1 MQRYSLCPSFAHLHI
16 CFCVQ
21 VVHFFC
27 MQAATNVSLH
37 PLLTKLYIIMNT
49 KQALLQF
56 VQQIMHEGIDAL
68 IDRIAN
74 RVIEKLD
81 EARGAMP
88 QAAAKMDEIQ
98 QQMAEVVETQQD
110 GKQSECQ
117 ITTPSAEVKPEVS
130 GNGQSAAPSITEQ
143 AMQLV
148 DEMYDTRYN
157 VLDRVAEIRRH
168 GEADGKFV
176 PVGKLVRN
184 TIVIDLHKRGCMVWN
199 NDVDRILESDYMPQ
213 YHPFTSYLKSLPA
226 WDGTDRI
233 TPLAARVSSDTLW
246 TTVFHRWLR
255 AMVAG
260 WYGAETGAASQSG
273 GNAMIPLLV
282 SEEQGL
288 RKSTFCRL
296 LLPPELRNY
305 YTDKFELSGT
315 ERLELALSRFAL
327 VNLDEFDR
335 YSQQHAAKLKNL
347 VQLGTMQSRRP
358 YASGFAE
365 MPRVASFIGTSN
377 RYDLLNDPTGSRRFF
392 CQEVHGV
399 IDCDTPLDYAQLYAQ
414 LLHEVQLGELTYFTH
429 SEEAAIQHHNRLFYQ
444 SSPLR
449 ECFVRRFE
457 VADEG
462 KLVDGGEWQ
471 TATAIFRTLKRD
483 LRGMV
488 RNATPNTL
496 GRELMQL
503 GVPRKR
509 CNRGVMYWV
518 KERETR

>member
-1 MQRYSLCPSFAHLHI
+1 
-16 CFCVQ
+16 
-21 VVHFFC
+21 
-27 MQAATNVSLH
+27 
-37 PLLTKLYIIMNT
+37 
-49 KQALLQF
+49 
-56 VQQIMHEGIDAL
+56 
-68 IDRIAN
+68 
-74 RVIEKLD
+74 
-81 EARGAMP
+81 
-88 QAAAKMDEIQ
+88 
-98 QQMAEVVETQQD
+98 
-110 GKQSECQ
+110 
-117 ITTPSAEVKPEVS
+117 
-130 GNGQSAAPSITEQ
+130 
-143 AMQLV
+143 
-148 DEMYDTRYN
+148 
-157 VLDRVAEIRRH
+157 
-168 GEADGKFV
+168 
-176 PVGKLVRN
+176 
-184 TIVIDLHKRGCMVWN
+184 
-199 NDVDRILESDYMPQ
+199 
-213 YHPFTSYLKSLPA
+213 
-226 WDGTDRI
+226 
-233 TPLAARVSSDTLW
+233 
-246 TTVFHRWLR
+246 
-255 AMVAG
+255 
-260 WYGAETGAASQSG
+260 
-273 GNAMIPLLV
+273 MIPLLV

-288 RKSTFCRL
+288 RKSTFCRM

-305 YTDKFELSGT
+305 YSEKFELSGT

-335 YSQQHAAKLKNL
+335 YSQHHAAKLKNL

-429 SEEAAIQHHNRLFYQ
+429 TEEAAIQHHNRLFYQ

-509 CNRGVMYWV
+509 CSRGVMYWV
-518 KERETR
+518 KVRES

>member
-1 MQRYSLCPSFAHLHI
+1 
-16 CFCVQ
+16 
-21 VVHFFC
+21 
-27 MQAATNVSLH
+27 
-37 PLLTKLYIIMNT
+37 MNT

-68 IDRIAN
+68 IDHIAN

-81 EARGAMP
+81 EARMSMP
-88 QAAAKMDEIQ
+88 QTAAENADVLPQPKD
-98 QQMAEVVETQQD
+98 VVKPQPNNVTEPQPIEPQLTEPQPIESQPRKACNEQPD
-110 GKQSECQ
+110 
-117 ITTPSAEVKPEVS
+117 TPSL
-130 GNGQSAAPSITEQ
+130 TEQ

-148 DEMYDTRYN
+148 GEMYDTRYN

-168 GEADGKFV
+168 NEDSAQFV
-176 PVGKLVRN
+176 PVNKLVRN

-226 WDGTDRI
+226 WDGTDRV
-233 TPLAARVSSDTLW
+233 TPLAARVSRDPLW

-260 WYGAETGAASQSG
+260 WHGAEGGAASQTG

-288 RKSTFCRL
+288 RKSTFCRM

-305 YTDKFELSGT
+305 YSEKFELSGT

-335 YSQQHAAKLKNL
+335 YSQHHAAKLKNL

-414 LLHEVQLGELTYFTH
+414 LLHEVQSGELTYFTH
-429 SEEAAIQHHNRLFYQ
+429 TEEAAIQHHNRLFYQ

-518 KERETR
+518 KARES